1 MTTLKDTST
10 QFGLVVARTLFNL
23 HLDLRSKG
31 S

>member
-10 QFGLVVARTLFNL
+10 HLTCSCWTTVNL
-23 HLDLRSKG
+23 HLDLRSEG

>member
-1 MTTLKDTST
+1 MTTRKDTST
-10 QFGLVVARTLFNL
+10 QFELVVARPLFNL